1 MAYNNGS
8 FISHIHVYG
17 LWVFSTFFLYSR
29 IQVERVAPLLGI
41 ALFATQGK
49 EMIVEPHSDS

>member
-1 MAYNNGS
+1 MEILFLTY
-8 FISHIHVYG
+8 IVHG
-17 LWVFSTFFLYSR
+17 LWVFSTSFLYSR

-49 EMIVEPHSDS
+49 EMMVEPHSDS